1 MRLDDQA
8 IVVTGA
14 GNGIGAAYAHA
25 LAAAGAAVV
34 VDDID
39 APAADAVAAAI
50 RSAGGRA
57 VTEARDVR
65 DAGDAQALIDRCIA
79 EYGRITGLCNNAGLM
94 IPNLLTE
101 AEAGD
106 LRAMLETNVLG
117 TFHCTRAAV
126 APMLEQGFGSIV
138 NITSG
143 SQTGQ
148 RANGGYGASKGAVA
162 TFTYAWAAELAGT
175 GVRVNAISP
184 MAHSPMSIAMEA
196 YQRARGVDF
205 RAADLPAPEA
215 NAPLAVFL
223 MSERAAGVTG
233 QVLRIDGTRFALMA
247 HPAIRTPVLE
257 RDRWTPDDVADA
269 FDEVLRDLVLPVD
282 VARYDIE
289 RVW

>member
-14 GNGIGAAYAHA
+14 GKGIGAAYAHA

-50 RSAGGRA
+50 CAAGGRA
-57 VTEARDVR
+57 VSEARDVR
-65 DAGDAQALIDRCIA
+65 DAAGAQALVDRCIG
-79 EYGRITGLCNNAGLM
+79 EFGRITGLCNNAGLM

-101 AEAGD
+101 TD
-106 LRAMLETNVLG
+106 PHDVRAMLETNVLG
-117 TFHCTRAAV
+117 TFHSTQAAV
-126 APMLEQGFGSIV
+126 RPMLEQGHGSIV
-138 NITSG
+138 NVTSG

-148 RANGGYGASKGAVA
+148 RANSGYGASKGAVA
-162 TFTYAWAAELAGT
+162 TMTYAWAGELAGS

-184 MAHSPMSIAMEA
+184 MAHSPMSVTMEA
-196 YQRARGVDF
+196 YQQAHGVAF

-215 NAPLAVFL
+215 NAPVVVFL
-223 MSERAAGVTG
+223 MSDRAAGVNG
-233 QVLRIDGTRFALMA
+233 QVLRIDGTRLALMA

-257 RDRWTPDDVADA
+257 RDPWTPDDVADA
-269 FDEVLRDLVLPVD
+269 YDTVLRDLVLPVD